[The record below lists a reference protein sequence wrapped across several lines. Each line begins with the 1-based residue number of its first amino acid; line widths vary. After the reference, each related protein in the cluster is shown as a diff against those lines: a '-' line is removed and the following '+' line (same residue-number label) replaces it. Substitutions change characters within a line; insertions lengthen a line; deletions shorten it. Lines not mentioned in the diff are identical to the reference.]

1 MGDIVERLHM
11 NSLCESV
18 IQIDRHIKFVCIV
31 DENAK
36 LLAGLSRPTPTSYN
50 VLDPG
55 ETNENPIRSGKSK
68 IDDLIEIHFKYGN
81 MYLFYSDYLL
91 WIIRSCT
98 SHLHDTRNNDNSCIT
113 HITNKSETTTLFE
126 LSGLDS
132 DNVKLMVTPLNIRTL
147 TFLCIYFEPPYSIKS
162 SVEDANERFKN
173 LVRKVYIIT
182 SMYSNLQI

>member
-1 MGDIVERLHM
+1 MGAIVERLHM

-31 DENAK
+31 DVNAK

-50 VLDPG
+50 VLDSG
-55 ETNENPIRSGKSK
+55 ETNKNPIRSGKSK

-91 WIIRSCT
+91 WVIRSCT
-98 SHLHDTRNNDNSCIT
+98 SHLHDTKNKDNSCIT
-113 HITNKSETTTLFE
+113 HVTNKSETPGFFE

-132 DNVKLMVTPLNIRTL
+132 DNVKLIATPLYIRTP
-147 TFLCIYFEPPYSIKS
+147 TFLCIYFQPSFSIKS
-162 SVEDANERFKN
+162 FAADANKGFKY
-173 LVRKVYIIT
+173 LIRKIHIIA
-182 SMYSNLQI
+182 SEYSNTEG